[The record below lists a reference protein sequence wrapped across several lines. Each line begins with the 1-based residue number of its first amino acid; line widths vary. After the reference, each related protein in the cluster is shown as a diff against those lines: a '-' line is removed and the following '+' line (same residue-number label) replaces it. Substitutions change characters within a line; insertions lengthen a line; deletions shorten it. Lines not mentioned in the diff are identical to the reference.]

1 MGPAYELRV
10 RVDVGFGPVD
20 VADARY
26 VVGHDA
32 LRLGR
37 AGDTRAR
44 NFATATAS
52 TTDVAAVAVRNP
64 ELLSALRSHSEH
76 PEVP

>member
-10 RVDVGFGPVD
+10 CVDVRFGPVD

-32 LRLGR
+32 LRLGQ
-37 AGDTRAR
+37 AGETRAR
-44 NFATATAS
+44 NFATATAFI
-52 TTDVAAVAVRNP
+52 AVRNP
-64 ELLSALRSHSEH
+64 ELLSALRSLCEH